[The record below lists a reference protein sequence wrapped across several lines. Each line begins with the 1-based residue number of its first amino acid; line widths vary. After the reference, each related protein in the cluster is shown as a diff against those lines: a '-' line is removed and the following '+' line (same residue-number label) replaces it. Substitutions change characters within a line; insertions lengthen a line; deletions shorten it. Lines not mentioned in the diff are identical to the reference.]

1 MLNVN
6 IMETGGPAPDGSG
19 IPEVLCVGQ
28 AVVDC
33 ITKNI
38 QDSPD
43 GSGRRVADS
52 ITLNAGGDAVNE
64 ASALAG
70 MGRNAAIL
78 CCVGDDNAGRII
90 LERAKRSGVNT
101 DFVAVR
107 PDMETPVA
115 NIIVQ
120 ADGSR
125 SSISSKASLLSGDE
139 PDLAGAL
146 RAIREAAIKEAAKEP
161 AIGETSNA
169 EKAQADPGQ
178 GVKVVSFA
186 SLFRAPLDDPAV
198 IRKLIK
204 EAHESGAIICADTKL
219 PTFRRTELYEIA
231 DVLPYIDYFF
241 PNEEEAAYYTD
252 MDEPR
257 EAVTELLSM
266 GIKGVVVKRG
276 ANGIFA
282 GIGWEN
288 PAVGCGESF
297 CATCLA
303 SSCSIRDSEKIR
315 GGEMFALPAI
325 PVDAVDTTGAGDH
338 FVAGFITA
346 LLKKKDF
353 RFCCGMGLAAAA
365 RCIVRTGG

>member
-6 IMETGGPAPDGSG
+6 IMETGGHAPDGSG

-125 SSISSKASLLSGDE
+125 SSISSKASLLSGYE

-169 EKAQADPGQ
+169 ENAQANGGQ

-198 IRKLIK
+198 IRRLIK

-257 EAVTELLSM
+257 EAVTELLS
-266 GIKGVVVKRG
+266 
-276 ANGIFA
+276 
-282 GIGWEN
+282 N

>member
-1 MLNVN
+1 MTKD
-6 IMETGGPAPDGSG
+6 IQIADIIKERGFAHDGSG
-19 IPEVLCVGQ
+19 IPEVLCIGQ

-33 ITKNI
+33 ITRNI

-43 GSGRRVADS
+43 GSGRRIADS
-52 ITLNAGGDAVNE
+52 ITFNAGGDAVNE
-64 ASALAG
+64 SIALAW

-78 CCVGDDNAGRII
+78 CSVGNDSAGKI
-90 LERAKRSGVNT
+90 LLEKLSMSGVDT
-101 DFVAVR
+101 DYVEMR
-107 PDMETPVA
+107 PGMETPVA
-115 NIIVQ
+115 DIIVQ

-125 SSISSKASLLSGDE
+125 SSISSKASLLPGYV
-139 PDLAGAL
+139 PDLTS
-146 RAIREAAIKEAAKEP
+146 AIKALKGAAQGDP
-161 AIGETSNA
+161 
-169 EKAQADPGQ
+169 EKGL
-178 GVKVVSFA
+178 KVISFA

-204 EAHESGAIICADTKL
+204 EAHESGAIVCADTKL
-219 PTFRRTELYEIA
+219 PTFRRTELNEIA

-266 GIKGVVVKRG
+266 GVRSVVVKCG
-276 ANGIFA
+276 AKGIFA

-325 PVDAVDTTGAGDH
+325 PVDAVDTTGARDH
-338 FVAGFITA
+338 FVAGFIHA
-346 LLKKKDF
+346 LLKKMDF
-353 RFCCGMGLAAAA
+353 RMCCEMGLAAAA
-365 RCIVRTGG
+365 RCIVRTGRE

>member
-1 MLNVN
+1 MLNAN
-6 IMETGGPAPDGSG
+6 IMETGSPAPGGSA

-43 GSGRRVADS
+43 GSGRRIADR

-70 MGRNAAIL
+70 MGRSAAIL

-90 LERAKRSGVNT
+90 LDRAKRSGVNT

-107 PDMETPVA
+107 PDLETPVA

-125 SSISSKASLLSGDE
+125 SSISSRASLLSGYE

-146 RAIREAAIKEAAKEP
+146 RAIREAAQGDP
-161 AIGETSNA
+161 
-169 EKAQADPGQ
+169 EK

-266 GIKGVVVKRG
+266 GVKGVVVKRG

>member
-1 MLNVN
+1 M
-6 IMETGGPAPDGSG
+6 
-19 IPEVLCVGQ
+19 
-28 AVVDC
+28 
-33 ITKNI
+33 
-38 QDSPD
+38 
-43 GSGRRVADS
+43 
-52 ITLNAGGDAVNE
+52 
-64 ASALAG
+64 
-70 MGRNAAIL
+70 
-78 CCVGDDNAGRII
+78 
-90 LERAKRSGVNT
+90 
-101 DFVAVR
+101 
-107 PDMETPVA
+107 
-115 NIIVQ
+115 
-120 ADGSR
+120 
-125 SSISSKASLLSGDE
+125 
-139 PDLAGAL
+139 
-146 RAIREAAIKEAAKEP
+146 
-161 AIGETSNA
+161 
-169 EKAQADPGQ
+169 
-178 GVKVVSFA
+178 
-186 SLFRAPLDDPAV
+186 
-198 IRKLIK
+198 
-204 EAHESGAIICADTKL
+204 
-219 PTFRRTELYEIA
+219 
-231 DVLPYIDYFF
+231 LPYIDYFF

-266 GIKGVVVKRG
+266 GVKGVVVKRG